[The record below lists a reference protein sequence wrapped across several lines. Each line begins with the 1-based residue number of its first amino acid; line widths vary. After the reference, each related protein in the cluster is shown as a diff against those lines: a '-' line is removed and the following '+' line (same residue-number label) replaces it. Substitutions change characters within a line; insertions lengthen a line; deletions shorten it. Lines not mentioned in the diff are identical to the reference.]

1 MNLETSPYSNH
12 IRKGPEVNH
21 CADVQALVRSVK
33 IAHDKGALFFLAV
46 ELGPLLEEH
55 YELNGAI
62 TPLDLET
69 LMARVSRAMM
79 S

>member
-1 MNLETSPYSNH
+1 MSLETPHHHRH
-12 IRKGPEVNH
+12 IRKGPEVNR
-21 CADVQALVRSVK
+21 CADVQTLVRSLK

-55 YELNGAI
+55 YHMNGEI

-69 LMARVSRAMM
+69 LMARVAKAMI

>member
-1 MNLETSPYSNH
+1 
-12 IRKGPEVNH
+12 
-21 CADVQALVRSVK
+21 VQALVRSVK